1 MFPDPLL
8 PVTFAIK
15 IPLRK
20 RTSKLVMENKVID
33 VSGLS
38 PKQIAI
44 ITEIVDTFKL
54 VAQQTN
60 FPQDLIKAETPT
72 KSLNLAERIKQR
84 FAHLADVQIPEIT
97 RDKMR
102 TPPQG

>member
-1 MFPDPLL
+1 M
-8 PVTFAIK
+8 
-15 IPLRK
+15 
-20 RTSKLVMENKVID
+20 MENKVID

-44 ITEIVDTFKL
+44 ITEIVETFKL

-60 FPQDLIKAETPT
+60 LTQDYRQAETPT

-84 FAHLADVQIPEIT
+84 FAHLADVEIPEIT

-102 TPPQG
+102 TPPQFYQ

>member
-1 MFPDPLL
+1 
-8 PVTFAIK
+8 
-15 IPLRK
+15 
-20 RTSKLVMENKVID
+20 MENKVID
-33 VSGLS
+33 VSELS

-44 ITEIVDTFKL
+44 ITEIVETFKL

-60 FPQDLIKAETPT
+60 FPEDLSKAETSK

-84 FAHLADVQIPEIT
+84 FAHLSDVEITQIP

-102 TPPQG
+102 TPPLFDQ